1 MSKSSETTIF
11 LTIYSRESSRGA
23 VHGAES
29 VLAHNSL
36 MKSLCPDEYATY
48 TFPHRSPLFL
58 QNTFIRHMGLASDA
72 FGAQPV
78 FVLENEGLV
87 VKEGA
92 RCVSVCALEG

>member
-1 MSKSSETTIF
+1 
-11 LTIYSRESSRGA
+11 
-23 VHGAES
+23 
-29 VLAHNSL
+29 

-58 QNTFIRHMGLASDA
+58 QNKCIRHMGLTYDA

-78 FVLENEGLV
+78 FVLENEGRV

-92 RCVSVCALEG
+92 QCVSVCALEG